1 MLLELQYPFD
11 SEFILKKSKS
21 LKRRLLEEN
30 TARIKKKIA
39 VLGGSTTHDML
50 LELQYPFD
58 SEFILKKSK
67 SLKRR
72 LLEENT
78 ARIKKKIAVLGG
90 STTHDVVRILEL
102 FLLNQGIEPEFYE
115 SEYGMYWEDAMFGN
129 EELNAFAPD
138 MIYIHT
144 SLRNLRS
151 FPEPSDSRE
160 AVEEKLAAEYGAMF
174 GNEELNAFAPDMIY
188 IHTSLRNLR
197 SFPEPS
203 DSREAVEEKLAAEYG
218 RFETMWE
225 KLAQERQC
233 PVIQNNFEYPYFRL
247 MGNQDGADIHGRTY
261 YVNEMNR
268 RFAAY
273 AQEHQNFF
281 INDINYQSAVY
292 GLDEWSAP
300 EYWHMYKYSLCLK
313 AIPWLAHNVA
323 NIVKSVFGKN
333 KKSLVLDLDNTLWGG
348 IVGDDGP
355 ENLEIG
361 QENKKSLVLDLDNTL
376 WGGIVGDDGPENLE
390 IGQETNMGQVF
401 AEFQSYVKLLK
412 DYGVMLNVA
421 SKNEEENALAGLN
434 HPAGVLRPDDF
445 LLIKANW
452 EPKSLDYGVMLNV
465 ASKNEEEN
473 ALAGLNH
480 PAGVLRPD
488 DFLLIK
494 ANWEPKSLNI
504 EQIAQQLNILP
515 DSLVFADDNPAEREI
530 VRQQTAGVTAPEI
543 GRPEDYIRVLD
554 RGGYFEV
561 TSLSDDDRKRNEMYQ
576 ANLKREQQQASFAD
590 YADYLRSL
598 EMTGVVRPFEPVY
611 MGRIAQLTNK
621 SNQFNLTTQRFTQA
635 QIEQMAADEK
645 YITLYGKLADKFGD
659 NGVVSVV
666 IAEKDGNCAHIRL
679 WLMSCRV
686 LKRDMELAMLDGLAE
701 TAPISVCG

>member
-1 MLLELQYPFD
+1 
-11 SEFILKKSKS
+11 
-21 LKRRLLEEN
+21 
-30 TARIKKKIA
+30 
-39 VLGGSTTHDML
+39 ML

-115 SEYGMYWEDAMFGN
+115 SEYGMYWED
-129 EELNAFAPD
+129 
-138 MIYIHT
+138 
-144 SLRNLRS
+144 
-151 FPEPSDSRE
+151 
-160 AVEEKLAAEYGAMF
+160 AMF

-361 QENKKSLVLDLDNTL
+361 QE
-376 WGGIVGDDGPENLE
+376 
-390 IGQETNMGQVF
+390 TNMGQVF

-434 HPAGVLRPDDF
+434 HPAG
-445 LLIKANW
+445 I
-452 EPKSLDYGVMLNV
+452 
-465 ASKNEEEN
+465 
-473 ALAGLNH
+473 
-480 PAGVLRPD
+480 LRPD

-504 EQIAQQLNILP
+504 EQIAHQLNILP

-666 IAEKDGNCAHIRL
+666 IAEKDGDCAHIRL

-686 LKRDMELAMLDGLAE
+686 LKRDMELAMLDGLTERCLAE
-701 TAPISVCG
+701 GISTLYGYYYPTAKNNMVREFYGQLGFERISEDEAGNTGWKLSLTGYEKKNHVIEVEN

>member
-1 MLLELQYPFD
+1 
-11 SEFILKKSKS
+11 
-21 LKRRLLEEN
+21 
-30 TARIKKKIA
+30 
-39 VLGGSTTHDML
+39 ML

-115 SEYGMYWEDAMFGN
+115 SEYGMYWED
-129 EELNAFAPD
+129 
-138 MIYIHT
+138 
-144 SLRNLRS
+144 
-151 FPEPSDSRE
+151 
-160 AVEEKLAAEYGAMF
+160 AMF

-361 QENKKSLVLDLDNTL
+361 QE
-376 WGGIVGDDGPENLE
+376 
-390 IGQETNMGQVF
+390 TNMGQVF

-412 DYGVMLNVA
+412 
-421 SKNEEENALAGLN
+421 
-434 HPAGVLRPDDF
+434 
-445 LLIKANW
+445 
-452 EPKSLDYGVMLNV
+452 DYGVMLNV

-598 EMTGVVRPFEPVY
+598 EMTGVVRPFESVY

-666 IAEKDGNCAHIRL
+666 IAEKDGGCAHIRL

-701 TAPISVCG
+701 RCLAEGISTLYGYYYPTAKNNMVREFYGQLGFEKISEDEAGNTGWKLSLTGYENKNHVIEVEN

>member
-1 MLLELQYPFD
+1 
-11 SEFILKKSKS
+11 
-21 LKRRLLEEN
+21 
-30 TARIKKKIA
+30 
-39 VLGGSTTHDML
+39 ML

-115 SEYGMYWEDAMFGN
+115 SEYGMYWED
-129 EELNAFAPD
+129 
-138 MIYIHT
+138 
-144 SLRNLRS
+144 
-151 FPEPSDSRE
+151 
-160 AVEEKLAAEYGAMF
+160 AMF

-361 QENKKSLVLDLDNTL
+361 QE
-376 WGGIVGDDGPENLE
+376 
-390 IGQETNMGQVF
+390 TNMGQVF

-412 DYGVMLNVA
+412 
-421 SKNEEENALAGLN
+421 
-434 HPAGVLRPDDF
+434 
-445 LLIKANW
+445 
-452 EPKSLDYGVMLNV
+452 DYGVMLNV

-598 EMTGVVRPFEPVY
+598 EMTGVIRPFEPVY

-701 TAPISVCG
+701 RCLAEGISTLYGYYYPTAKNNMVREFYGQLGFERISEDEAGNTGWKLSLTGYENKNHVIEVEN

>member
-30 TARIKKKIA
+30 T
-39 VLGGSTTHDML
+39 
-50 LELQYPFD
+50 P
-58 SEFILKKSK
+58 
-67 SLKRR
+67 
-72 LLEENT
+72 
-78 ARIKKKIAVLGG
+78 RIKKKIAVLGG

-115 SEYGMYWEDAMFGN
+115 SEYGMYWEDAMFGSK
-129 EELNAFAPD
+129 ELNDFAPD
-138 MIYIHT
+138 LIYIHT
-144 SLRNLRS
+144 NIRNLKS
-151 FPEPSDSRE
+151 FPEPGDS
-160 AVEEKLAAEYGAMF
+160 K
-174 GNEELNAFAPDMIY
+174 
-188 IHTSLRNLR
+188 
-197 SFPEPS
+197 
-203 DSREAVEEKLAAEYG
+203 EAVEEKLAAEYG
-218 RFETMWE
+218 RFESMWE
-225 KLAQERQC
+225 KLAQDWHC

-247 MGNQDGADIHGRTY
+247 MGNQDGADVHGRTF

-273 AQEHQNFF
+273 AQGHPNFF
-281 INDINYQSAVY
+281 LNDINYQSAVY

-323 NIVKSVFGKN
+323 NIVKSIFGKN

-361 QENKKSLVLDLDNTL
+361 QET
-376 WGGIVGDDGPENLE
+376 NL
-390 IGQETNMGQVF
+390 GQVF

-452 EPKSLDYGVMLNV
+452 EPKS
-465 ASKNEEEN
+465 
-473 ALAGLNH
+473 
-480 PAGVLRPD
+480 
-488 DFLLIK
+488 I
-494 ANWEPKSLNI
+494 NI
-504 EQIAQQLNILP
+504 EQIAKQLNILP

-590 YADYLRSL
+590 YAEYLRSL
-598 EMTGVVRPFEPVY
+598 EMRGVIRAFEPVY

-635 QIEQMAADEK
+635 QIEQMAADKK
-645 YITLYGKLADKFGD
+645 YITLYGKLEDKFGD

-666 IAEKDGNCAHIRL
+666 IAEKDGTSAHIRL

-686 LKRDMELAMLDGLAE
+686 LKRDMELAMLDGLAGRCLAEGIE
-701 TAPISVCG
+701 TLYGYYYPTAKNNMVREFYGQLGFEKLAEDKEGNTEWKLSLAGYENKNHVIEVEN

>member
-1 MLLELQYPFD
+1 
-11 SEFILKKSKS
+11 
-21 LKRRLLEEN
+21 
-30 TARIKKKIA
+30 
-39 VLGGSTTHDML
+39 ML

-102 FLLNQGIEPEFYE
+102 FLLNQGIEPEVYE
-115 SEYGMYWEDAMFGN
+115 SEYGMYWED
-129 EELNAFAPD
+129 
-138 MIYIHT
+138 
-144 SLRNLRS
+144 
-151 FPEPSDSRE
+151 
-160 AVEEKLAAEYGAMF
+160 AMF

-361 QENKKSLVLDLDNTL
+361 QE
-376 WGGIVGDDGPENLE
+376 
-390 IGQETNMGQVF
+390 TNMGQVF

-412 DYGVMLNVA
+412 
-421 SKNEEENALAGLN
+421 
-434 HPAGVLRPDDF
+434 
-445 LLIKANW
+445 
-452 EPKSLDYGVMLNV
+452 DYGVMLNV

-701 TAPISVCG
+701 RCLAEGISTLYGYYYPTAKNNMVREFYGQLGFERISEDEAGNTGWKLSLTGYENKNHVIEVEN

>member
-21 LKRRLLEEN
+21 LKRCL
-30 TARIKKKIA
+30 
-39 VLGGSTTHDML
+39 M
-50 LELQYPFD
+50 
-58 SEFILKKSK
+58 
-67 SLKRR
+67 
-72 LLEENT
+72 EENT

-115 SEYGMYWEDAMFGN
+115 SEYGMYWED
-129 EELNAFAPD
+129 
-138 MIYIHT
+138 
-144 SLRNLRS
+144 
-151 FPEPSDSRE
+151 
-160 AVEEKLAAEYGAMF
+160 AMF

-361 QENKKSLVLDLDNTL
+361 QE
-376 WGGIVGDDGPENLE
+376 
-390 IGQETNMGQVF
+390 TNMGQVF

-412 DYGVMLNVA
+412 
-421 SKNEEENALAGLN
+421 
-434 HPAGVLRPDDF
+434 
-445 LLIKANW
+445 
-452 EPKSLDYGVMLNV
+452 DYGVMLNV

-701 TAPISVCG
+701 RCLAEGISTLYGYYYPTAKNNMVREFYGQLGFERISEDEAGNTGWKLSLTGYENKNHVIEVEN

>member
-1 MLLELQYPFD
+1 
-11 SEFILKKSKS
+11 
-21 LKRRLLEEN
+21 
-30 TARIKKKIA
+30 
-39 VLGGSTTHDML
+39 ML

-115 SEYGMYWEDAMFGN
+115 SEYGMYWED
-129 EELNAFAPD
+129 
-138 MIYIHT
+138 
-144 SLRNLRS
+144 
-151 FPEPSDSRE
+151 
-160 AVEEKLAAEYGAMF
+160 AMF

-361 QENKKSLVLDLDNTL
+361 QE
-376 WGGIVGDDGPENLE
+376 
-390 IGQETNMGQVF
+390 TNMGQVF

-434 HPAGVLRPDDF
+434 HPAD
-445 LLIKANW
+445 
-452 EPKSLDYGVMLNV
+452 
-465 ASKNEEEN
+465 
-473 ALAGLNH
+473 
-480 PAGVLRPD
+480 VLRPD

-598 EMTGVVRPFEPVY
+598 EMTGVVRAFEPVY

-701 TAPISVCG
+701 RCLAEGISTLYGYYYPTAKNNMVREFYGQLGFERISEDEAGNTGWKLSLTGYENKNHVIEVEN

>member
-1 MLLELQYPFD
+1 
-11 SEFILKKSKS
+11 
-21 LKRRLLEEN
+21 
-30 TARIKKKIA
+30 
-39 VLGGSTTHDML
+39 ML

-160 AVEEKLAAEYGAMF
+160 AVEEKLAAEYG
-174 GNEELNAFAPDMIY
+174 
-188 IHTSLRNLR
+188 
-197 SFPEPS
+197 
-203 DSREAVEEKLAAEYG
+203 

-292 GLDEWSAP
+292 GRDEWSAP

-361 QENKKSLVLDLDNTL
+361 QE
-376 WGGIVGDDGPENLE
+376 
-390 IGQETNMGQVF
+390 TNMGQVF

-412 DYGVMLNVA
+412 
-421 SKNEEENALAGLN
+421 
-434 HPAGVLRPDDF
+434 
-445 LLIKANW
+445 
-452 EPKSLDYGVMLNV
+452 DYGVMLNV

-666 IAEKDGNCAHIRL
+666 IAEKDGDCAHIRL

-701 TAPISVCG
+701 RCLAEGISTLYGYYYPTAKNNMVREFYGQLGFERISEDEAGNTGWKLSLTGYENKNHVIEVEN

>member
-1 MLLELQYPFD
+1 
-11 SEFILKKSKS
+11 
-21 LKRRLLEEN
+21 
-30 TARIKKKIA
+30 
-39 VLGGSTTHDML
+39 ML

-115 SEYGMYWEDAMFGN
+115 SEYGMYWED
-129 EELNAFAPD
+129 
-138 MIYIHT
+138 
-144 SLRNLRS
+144 
-151 FPEPSDSRE
+151 
-160 AVEEKLAAEYGAMF
+160 AMF

-361 QENKKSLVLDLDNTL
+361 QE
-376 WGGIVGDDGPENLE
+376 
-390 IGQETNMGQVF
+390 TNMGQVF

-434 HPAGVLRPDDF
+434 HPAGVLR
-445 LLIKANW
+445 L
-452 EPKSLDYGVMLNV
+452 
-465 ASKNEEEN
+465 
-473 ALAGLNH
+473 
-480 PAGVLRPD
+480 D

-701 TAPISVCG
+701 RCLAEGISTLYGYYYPTAKNNMVREFYGQLGFERISEDEAGNTGWKLSLTGYENKNHVIEVEN

>member
-1 MLLELQYPFD
+1 
-11 SEFILKKSKS
+11 
-21 LKRRLLEEN
+21 
-30 TARIKKKIA
+30 
-39 VLGGSTTHDML
+39 ML

-115 SEYGMYWEDAMFGN
+115 SEYGMYWED
-129 EELNAFAPD
+129 
-138 MIYIHT
+138 
-144 SLRNLRS
+144 
-151 FPEPSDSRE
+151 
-160 AVEEKLAAEYGAMF
+160 AMF

-361 QENKKSLVLDLDNTL
+361 QE
-376 WGGIVGDDGPENLE
+376 
-390 IGQETNMGQVF
+390 TNMGQVF

-452 EPKSLDYGVMLNV
+452 EPKSL
-465 ASKNEEEN
+465 
-473 ALAGLNH
+473 
-480 PAGVLRPD
+480 
-488 DFLLIK
+488 
-494 ANWEPKSLNI
+494 NI
-504 EQIAQQLNILP
+504 GQIAQQLNILP

-701 TAPISVCG
+701 RCLAEGISTLYGYYYPTAKNNMVREFYGQLGFERISEDEAGNTGWKLSLTGYENKNHVIEVEN

>member
-30 TARIKKKIA
+30 T
-39 VLGGSTTHDML
+39 
-50 LELQYPFD
+50 P
-58 SEFILKKSK
+58 
-67 SLKRR
+67 
-72 LLEENT
+72 
-78 ARIKKKIAVLGG
+78 RIKKKIAVLGG

-115 SEYGMYWEDAMFGN
+115 SEYGMYWEDAMFGSK
-129 EELNAFAPD
+129 ELNDFAPD
-138 MIYIHT
+138 LIYIHT
-144 SLRNLRS
+144 NIRNLKS
-151 FPEPSDSRE
+151 FPEPGDS
-160 AVEEKLAAEYGAMF
+160 K
-174 GNEELNAFAPDMIY
+174 
-188 IHTSLRNLR
+188 
-197 SFPEPS
+197 
-203 DSREAVEEKLAAEYG
+203 EAVEEKLAAEYG
-218 RFETMWE
+218 RFESMWE
-225 KLAQERQC
+225 KLAQDWHC

-247 MGNQDGADIHGRTY
+247 MGNQDGADVHGRTF

-273 AQEHQNFF
+273 AQGHPNFF
-281 INDINYQSAVY
+281 LNDINYQSAVY

-300 EYWHMYKYSLCLK
+300 EYKYSLCLK

-323 NIVKSVFGKN
+323 NIVKSIFGK
-333 KKSLVLDLDNTLWGG
+333 
-348 IVGDDGP
+348 
-355 ENLEIG
+355 
-361 QENKKSLVLDLDNTL
+361 NKKSLVLDLDNTL

-452 EPKSLDYGVMLNV
+452 EPKS
-465 ASKNEEEN
+465 
-473 ALAGLNH
+473 
-480 PAGVLRPD
+480 
-488 DFLLIK
+488 I
-494 ANWEPKSLNI
+494 NI
-504 EQIAQQLNILP
+504 EQIAKQLNILP

-561 TSLSDDDRKRNEMYQ
+561 TSLSDDDRKTSDLYQ

-590 YADYLRSL
+590 YAEYLRSL
-598 EMTGVVRPFEPVY
+598 EMRGVIRAFEPVY

-635 QIEQMAADEK
+635 QIEQMAADKK
-645 YITLYGKLADKFGD
+645 YITLYGKLEDKFGD

-666 IAEKDGNCAHIRL
+666 IAEKDGTSAHIRL

-686 LKRDMELAMLDGLAE
+686 LKRDMELAMLDGLAGRCLAEGIE
-701 TAPISVCG
+701 TLYGYYYPTAKNNMVREFYGQLGFEKLAEDKEGNTEWKLSLAGYENKNHVIEVEN

>member
-30 TARIKKKIA
+30 TARIK
-39 VLGGSTTHDML
+39 T
-50 LELQYPFD
+50 
-58 SEFILKKSK
+58 
-67 SLKRR
+67 
-72 LLEENT
+72 
-78 ARIKKKIAVLGG
+78 KIAVLGG

-115 SEYGMYWEDAMFGN
+115 SEYGMYWED
-129 EELNAFAPD
+129 
-138 MIYIHT
+138 
-144 SLRNLRS
+144 
-151 FPEPSDSRE
+151 
-160 AVEEKLAAEYGAMF
+160 AMF

-361 QENKKSLVLDLDNTL
+361 QE
-376 WGGIVGDDGPENLE
+376 
-390 IGQETNMGQVF
+390 TNMGQVF

-412 DYGVMLNVA
+412 
-421 SKNEEENALAGLN
+421 
-434 HPAGVLRPDDF
+434 
-445 LLIKANW
+445 
-452 EPKSLDYGVMLNV
+452 DYGVMLNV

-701 TAPISVCG
+701 RCLAEGISTLYGYYYPTAKNNMVREFYGQLGFERISEDEAGNTGWKLSLTGYENKNHVIEVEN

>member
-21 LKRRLLEEN
+21 LKRRL
-30 TARIKKKIA
+30 
-39 VLGGSTTHDML
+39 M
-50 LELQYPFD
+50 
-58 SEFILKKSK
+58 
-67 SLKRR
+67 
-72 LLEENT
+72 EENT

-115 SEYGMYWEDAMFGN
+115 SEYGMYWEDVMFGN

-160 AVEEKLAAEYGAMF
+160 AVEEKLA
-174 GNEELNAFAPDMIY
+174 
-188 IHTSLRNLR
+188 T
-197 SFPEPS
+197 
-203 DSREAVEEKLAAEYG
+203 EYG

-361 QENKKSLVLDLDNTL
+361 QE
-376 WGGIVGDDGPENLE
+376 
-390 IGQETNMGQVF
+390 TNMGQVF

-412 DYGVMLNVA
+412 
-421 SKNEEENALAGLN
+421 
-434 HPAGVLRPDDF
+434 
-445 LLIKANW
+445 
-452 EPKSLDYGVMLNV
+452 DYGVMLNV

-701 TAPISVCG
+701 RCLAEGISTLYGYYYPTAKNNMVREFYGQLGFERISEDEAGNTGWKLSLTGYENKNHVIEVEN

>member
-1 MLLELQYPFD
+1 
-11 SEFILKKSKS
+11 
-21 LKRRLLEEN
+21 
-30 TARIKKKIA
+30 
-39 VLGGSTTHDML
+39 ML

-115 SEYGMYWEDAMFGN
+115 SEYGMYWED
-129 EELNAFAPD
+129 
-138 MIYIHT
+138 
-144 SLRNLRS
+144 
-151 FPEPSDSRE
+151 
-160 AVEEKLAAEYGAMF
+160 AMF

-361 QENKKSLVLDLDNTL
+361 QE
-376 WGGIVGDDGPENLE
+376 
-390 IGQETNMGQVF
+390 TNMGQVF

-434 HPAGVLRPDDF
+434 HPAG
-445 LLIKANW
+445 I
-452 EPKSLDYGVMLNV
+452 
-465 ASKNEEEN
+465 
-473 ALAGLNH
+473 
-480 PAGVLRPD
+480 LRPD

-504 EQIAQQLNILP
+504 EQIAHQLNILP

-598 EMTGVVRPFEPVY
+598 EMTGVVRPFESVY

-666 IAEKDGNCAHIRL
+666 IAEKDGDCAHIRL

-701 TAPISVCG
+701 RCLAEGISTLYGYYYPTAKNNMVREFYGQLGFEKISEDEAGNTGWKLSLTGYENKNHVIEVEN

>member
-1 MLLELQYPFD
+1 
-11 SEFILKKSKS
+11 
-21 LKRRLLEEN
+21 
-30 TARIKKKIA
+30 
-39 VLGGSTTHDML
+39 ML

-115 SEYGMYWEDAMFGN
+115 SEYGMYWED
-129 EELNAFAPD
+129 
-138 MIYIHT
+138 
-144 SLRNLRS
+144 
-151 FPEPSDSRE
+151 
-160 AVEEKLAAEYGAMF
+160 AMF

-361 QENKKSLVLDLDNTL
+361 QE
-376 WGGIVGDDGPENLE
+376 
-390 IGQETNMGQVF
+390 TNMGQVF

-452 EPKSLDYGVMLNV
+452 EPKSL
-465 ASKNEEEN
+465 
-473 ALAGLNH
+473 
-480 PAGVLRPD
+480 
-488 DFLLIK
+488 
-494 ANWEPKSLNI
+494 NI
-504 EQIAQQLNILP
+504 EQIAHQLNILP

-666 IAEKDGNCAHIRL
+666 IAEKNGNCAHIRL

-701 TAPISVCG
+701 RCLAEGISTLYGYYYPTAKNNMVREFYGQLGFERISEDEAGNTGWKFSLTGYENKNHVIEVEN

>member
-21 LKRRLLEEN
+21 LKRRL
-30 TARIKKKIA
+30 
-39 VLGGSTTHDML
+39 M
-50 LELQYPFD
+50 
-58 SEFILKKSK
+58 
-67 SLKRR
+67 
-72 LLEENT
+72 EENT

-151 FPEPSDSRE
+151 FPEPSDSR
-160 AVEEKLAAEYGAMF
+160 A
-174 GNEELNAFAPDMIY
+174 
-188 IHTSLRNLR
+188 
-197 SFPEPS
+197 
-203 DSREAVEEKLAAEYG
+203 AVEEKLAAEYG

-361 QENKKSLVLDLDNTL
+361 QE
-376 WGGIVGDDGPENLE
+376 
-390 IGQETNMGQVF
+390 TNMGQVF

-412 DYGVMLNVA
+412 
-421 SKNEEENALAGLN
+421 
-434 HPAGVLRPDDF
+434 
-445 LLIKANW
+445 
-452 EPKSLDYGVMLNV
+452 DYGVMLNV

-701 TAPISVCG
+701 RCLAEGISTLYGYYYPTAKNNMVREFYGQLGFERISEDEAGNTGWKLSLTGYENKNHVIEVEN

>member
-21 LKRRLLEEN
+21 LKRRL
-30 TARIKKKIA
+30 
-39 VLGGSTTHDML
+39 M
-50 LELQYPFD
+50 
-58 SEFILKKSK
+58 
-67 SLKRR
+67 
-72 LLEENT
+72 EENT

-115 SEYGMYWEDAMFGN
+115 SEYGMYWED
-129 EELNAFAPD
+129 
-138 MIYIHT
+138 
-144 SLRNLRS
+144 
-151 FPEPSDSRE
+151 
-160 AVEEKLAAEYGAMF
+160 AMF

-268 RFAAY
+268 RFAVY

-361 QENKKSLVLDLDNTL
+361 QE
-376 WGGIVGDDGPENLE
+376 
-390 IGQETNMGQVF
+390 TNMGQVF

-412 DYGVMLNVA
+412 
-421 SKNEEENALAGLN
+421 
-434 HPAGVLRPDDF
+434 
-445 LLIKANW
+445 
-452 EPKSLDYGVMLNV
+452 DYGVMLNV

-635 QIEQMAADEK
+635 QIEQIAADEK

-666 IAEKDGNCAHIRL
+666 IAEKDGDCAHIRL

-701 TAPISVCG
+701 RCLAEGIGTLYGYYYPTAKNNMVREFYGQLGFERISEDEAGNTGWKLSLTGYENKNHVIEVEN

>member
-1 MLLELQYPFD
+1 
-11 SEFILKKSKS
+11 
-21 LKRRLLEEN
+21 
-30 TARIKKKIA
+30 
-39 VLGGSTTHDML
+39 ML

-115 SEYGMYWEDAMFGN
+115 SEYGMYWED
-129 EELNAFAPD
+129 
-138 MIYIHT
+138 
-144 SLRNLRS
+144 
-151 FPEPSDSRE
+151 
-160 AVEEKLAAEYGAMF
+160 AMF

-361 QENKKSLVLDLDNTL
+361 QE
-376 WGGIVGDDGPENLE
+376 
-390 IGQETNMGQVF
+390 TNMGQVF

-452 EPKSLDYGVMLNV
+452 EPKSL
-465 ASKNEEEN
+465 
-473 ALAGLNH
+473 
-480 PAGVLRPD
+480 
-488 DFLLIK
+488 
-494 ANWEPKSLNI
+494 NI
-504 EQIAQQLNILP
+504 EQIAHQLNILP

-598 EMTGVVRPFEPVY
+598 EMTGVVRPFESVY

-666 IAEKDGNCAHIRL
+666 IAEKDGDCAHIRL

-701 TAPISVCG
+701 RCLAEGISTLYGYYYPTAKNNMVREFYGQLGFEKISEDEAGNTGWKLSLTGYENKNHVIEVEN

>member
-1 MLLELQYPFD
+1 
-11 SEFILKKSKS
+11 
-21 LKRRLLEEN
+21 
-30 TARIKKKIA
+30 
-39 VLGGSTTHDML
+39 ML

-160 AVEEKLAAEYGAMF
+160 AVEEKLAAEYG
-174 GNEELNAFAPDMIY
+174 
-188 IHTSLRNLR
+188 H
-197 SFPEPS
+197 
-203 DSREAVEEKLAAEYG
+203 
-218 RFETMWE
+218 FETMWE

-247 MGNQDGADIHGRTY
+247 MGNQDGADIHGQTY

-361 QENKKSLVLDLDNTL
+361 QE
-376 WGGIVGDDGPENLE
+376 
-390 IGQETNMGQVF
+390 TNMGQVF

-412 DYGVMLNVA
+412 
-421 SKNEEENALAGLN
+421 
-434 HPAGVLRPDDF
+434 
-445 LLIKANW
+445 
-452 EPKSLDYGVMLNV
+452 DYGVMLNV

-666 IAEKDGNCAHIRL
+666 IAEKDGDCAHIRL

-701 TAPISVCG
+701 RCLAEGISTLYGYYYPTAKNNMVREFYGQLGFERISEDEAGNTGWKLSLTGYENKNHVIEVEN

>member
-1 MLLELQYPFD
+1 
-11 SEFILKKSKS
+11 
-21 LKRRLLEEN
+21 
-30 TARIKKKIA
+30 
-39 VLGGSTTHDML
+39 ML

-115 SEYGMYWEDAMFGN
+115 SEYGMYWED
-129 EELNAFAPD
+129 
-138 MIYIHT
+138 
-144 SLRNLRS
+144 
-151 FPEPSDSRE
+151 
-160 AVEEKLAAEYGAMF
+160 AMF

-361 QENKKSLVLDLDNTL
+361 QE
-376 WGGIVGDDGPENLE
+376 
-390 IGQETNMGQVF
+390 TNMGQVF

-412 DYGVMLNVA
+412 
-421 SKNEEENALAGLN
+421 
-434 HPAGVLRPDDF
+434 
-445 LLIKANW
+445 
-452 EPKSLDYGVMLNV
+452 DYGVMLNV

-598 EMTGVVRPFEPVY
+598 EMMGVVRPFEPVY

-666 IAEKDGNCAHIRL
+666 IAEKNGDCAHIRL

-701 TAPISVCG
+701 RCLAEGISTLYGYYYPTAKNNMVREFYGQLGFERISEDEAGNTGWKLSLTGYENKNHVIEVEN

>member
-1 MLLELQYPFD
+1 
-11 SEFILKKSKS
+11 
-21 LKRRLLEEN
+21 
-30 TARIKKKIA
+30 
-39 VLGGSTTHDML
+39 ML

-115 SEYGMYWEDAMFGN
+115 SEYGMYWED
-129 EELNAFAPD
+129 
-138 MIYIHT
+138 
-144 SLRNLRS
+144 
-151 FPEPSDSRE
+151 
-160 AVEEKLAAEYGAMF
+160 AMF

-361 QENKKSLVLDLDNTL
+361 QE
-376 WGGIVGDDGPENLE
+376 
-390 IGQETNMGQVF
+390 TNMGQVF

-412 DYGVMLNVA
+412 
-421 SKNEEENALAGLN
+421 
-434 HPAGVLRPDDF
+434 
-445 LLIKANW
+445 
-452 EPKSLDYGVMLNV
+452 DYGVMLNV

-635 QIEQMAADEK
+635 QIEQMAADER

-666 IAEKDGNCAHIRL
+666 IAEKDGDCAHIRL

-701 TAPISVCG
+701 RCLAEGISTLYGYYYPTAKNNMVREFYGQLGFERISEDEAGNTGWKLSLTGYENKNHVIEVEN

>member
-1 MLLELQYPFD
+1 
-11 SEFILKKSKS
+11 
-21 LKRRLLEEN
+21 
-30 TARIKKKIA
+30 
-39 VLGGSTTHDML
+39 ML

-115 SEYGMYWEDAMFGN
+115 SEYGMYWED
-129 EELNAFAPD
+129 
-138 MIYIHT
+138 
-144 SLRNLRS
+144 
-151 FPEPSDSRE
+151 
-160 AVEEKLAAEYGAMF
+160 AMF

-361 QENKKSLVLDLDNTL
+361 QE
-376 WGGIVGDDGPENLE
+376 
-390 IGQETNMGQVF
+390 TNMGQVF

-412 DYGVMLNVA
+412 
-421 SKNEEENALAGLN
+421 
-434 HPAGVLRPDDF
+434 
-445 LLIKANW
+445 
-452 EPKSLDYGVMLNV
+452 DYGVMLNV

-666 IAEKDGNCAHIRL
+666 IAEKDGDCAHIRL

-701 TAPISVCG
+701 RCLAEGISTLYGYYYPTAKNNMVREFYGQLGFERISEDEAGNTGWKFSLTGYENKNHVIEVEN

>member
-1 MLLELQYPFD
+1 
-11 SEFILKKSKS
+11 
-21 LKRRLLEEN
+21 
-30 TARIKKKIA
+30 
-39 VLGGSTTHDML
+39 ML

-151 FPEPSDSRE
+151 FPESSDSRE
-160 AVEEKLAAEYGAMF
+160 AVEEKLAAEYG
-174 GNEELNAFAPDMIY
+174 G
-188 IHTSLRNLR
+188 
-197 SFPEPS
+197 
-203 DSREAVEEKLAAEYG
+203 
-218 RFETMWE
+218 FETMWE

-300 EYWHMYKYSLCLK
+300 EYWHMYKYSLCLE

-361 QENKKSLVLDLDNTL
+361 QE
-376 WGGIVGDDGPENLE
+376 
-390 IGQETNMGQVF
+390 TNMGQVF

-412 DYGVMLNVA
+412 
-421 SKNEEENALAGLN
+421 
-434 HPAGVLRPDDF
+434 
-445 LLIKANW
+445 
-452 EPKSLDYGVMLNV
+452 DYGVMLNV

-635 QIEQMAADEK
+635 QIEQIAADEK

-701 TAPISVCG
+701 RCLAEGISTLYGYYYPTAKNNMVREFYGQLGFERISEDEAGNTGWKLSLTGYENKNHVIEVEN